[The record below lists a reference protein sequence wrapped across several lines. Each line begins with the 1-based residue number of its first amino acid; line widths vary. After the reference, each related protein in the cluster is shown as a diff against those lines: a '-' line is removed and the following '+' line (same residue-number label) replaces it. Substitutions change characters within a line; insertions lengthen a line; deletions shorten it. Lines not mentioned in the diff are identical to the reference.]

1 MSRAALRVLFV
12 SSEVAPFS
20 KTGGLADISASL
32 PRALAQAGCEMRVL
46 TPGYGFINRRQHGIR
61 ACDGASALRAD
72 LRGRSLRFGFSR
84 APREGGVEIYFVE
97 CDPLYDRPGVYVDP
111 FTDGDYIDNDY
122 RFILLSRAALELC
135 RVTDWEPDVIHCHD
149 WQSALAAFFVSRERG
164 AAAFAR
170 TRTLLTIHNIAY
182 HGLFGPESL
191 DRIGDG
197 AARLFYPGGP
207 LEFYGHVN
215 FLKAGLEFADMLNT
229 VSPTYAREIQS
240 GHEFGY
246 GLETVLRARGDRV
259 VGILN
264 GLDTDAWNPATDALI
279 PVTYDAD
286 SLEKKEHN
294 KRALCARMGLAYDA
308 SVPLLGGVSRIA
320 AQKGFEI
327 LVPALSDI
335 LHLPARIVLLGTGDP
350 HLEHVFHEFARLY
363 PDRFGVRI
371 GYDEELAHLIEAGAD
386 MFLMPSK
393 YEPCG
398 LNQMMSMR
406 YGTLPVVRATG
417 GLADTVVDAS
427 DPERGTGFSF
437 REYRSETLLQTVRRA
452 VKTFHDPRRWRA
464 LQRNAMAQDFSWAQS
479 ARRYR
484 DLYEQC
490 LRNPPR
496 VVA

>member
-1 MSRAALRVLFV
+1 MRETRRRILFV

-20 KTGGLADISASL
+20 KTGGLADISAAL
-32 PRALAQAGCEMRVL
+32 PRALAQTGCEVRVL
-46 TPGYGFINRRQHGIR
+46 TPRYGFINRDEYDLQPL
-61 ACDGASALRAD
+61 DGASGLRAD
-72 LRGRSLRFGFSR
+72 FRGRSLRFGLSR
-84 APREGGVEIYFVE
+84 APRRGEVDTYFVE

-111 FTDGDYIDNDY
+111 FTNGDYIDNDY
-122 RFILLSRAALELC
+122 RFILLSRAALHLC
-135 RVTDWEPDVIHCHD
+135 RVTGWQPDVIHCHD
-149 WQSALAAFFVSRERG
+149 WQSALAAFLVNRERG
-164 AAAFAR
+164 KKSFTR

-197 AARLFYPGGP
+197 AARFYFPGGP
-207 LEFYGHVN
+207 LEFYGHVS

-240 GHEFGY
+240 SYEFGY
-246 GLETVLRARGDRV
+246 GLEAVLRARGDRV

-264 GLDTDAWNPATDALI
+264 GLDTDVWNPATDAHI
-279 PVTYDAD
+279 AATYDAD
-286 SLEKKEHN
+286 SLEKKELN
-294 KRALCARMGLAYDA
+294 KLALCARLGLAYDA

-320 AQKGFEI
+320 SQKGFEI
-327 LVPALSDI
+327 LIPILSEI
-335 LHLPARIVLLGTGDP
+335 LHLPARLVLLGSGDP
-350 HLEHVFHEFARLY
+350 QLEHAFHEFARLY
-363 PDRFGVRI
+363 PDRVAVSI
-371 GYDEELAHLIEAGAD
+371 GYDEGLAHLIEAGAD
-386 MFLMPSK
+386 IFLMPSK

-417 GLADTVVDAS
+417 GLADTVVDAD
-427 DPERGTGFSF
+427 DPAQGTGFRFEEF
-437 REYRSETLLQTVRRA
+437 RPEALLRAVRRA
-452 VKTFHDPRRWRA
+452 ATMFGNRAQWTA

-484 DLYEQC
+484 ELYDQC